1 MCGDPDTDTS
11 PDASPLR
18 ADEFER
24 VEIRVGTIIAA
35 DEFPEARV
43 PAYKLVVDLGPLGHK
58 KSSARITRLYDPAEL
73 IGRQVLCVTNFAPRQ
88 IGPLRSEVLV
98 TGFYVDDVAVV
109 LATVERPVPNGT
121 RLA

>member
-1 MCGDPDTDTS
+1 MCGDPDADTS
-11 PDASPLR
+11 PEASPLR

-98 TGFYVDDVAVV
+98 TGFYVDDAAVV
-109 LATVERPVPNGT
+109 LATVERPVPNGA